1 MPSNRLKWLPA
12 RFLAN
17 LAVAVAVITG
27 LALLTDSRT
36 ANAKMY
42 LRWNRGEASAILSG
56 EQAGRTLFESSARL
70 NGVRGQARVDYHEIG
85 FAALRAEIM
94 QSEPSGET
102 GSSAM
107 IWRAGTRHLLGT
119 PAAEKAGERIL
130 LMDLEGK
137 GGVLGIRFQPADRRR
152 RDSGSMMPSGL
163 PAYPGATVHWSL
175 ELDRSGLAVYAAT
188 AADHAAAVIA
198 HVDRSLRNTG
208 WQPAIETPNRP
219 GTPAAGRYYFRDQ
232 AMLVLHVRPARNPG
246 ALTHLTVV
254 HQNR

>member
-1 MPSNRLKWLPA
+1 MMRNRFIA
-12 RFLAN
+12 HITFVVIA
-17 LAVAVAVITG
+17 ITG
-27 LALLTDSRT
+27 LALLTDSRP
-36 ANAKMY
+36 AHAKMY

-56 EQAGRTLFESSARL
+56 EHEGRMLFESSARL

-94 QSEPSGET
+94 QREPSGDG
-102 GSSAM
+102 GSSDT
-107 IWRAGTRHLLGT
+107 IWRAGARHLLGT
-119 PAAEKAGERIL
+119 PATKKAGERIL

-188 AADHAAAVIA
+188 STDHAGAVIA

-208 WQPAIETPNRP
+208 WQPAMETPNRP
-219 GTPAAGRYYFRDQ
+219 GPAAAGRYYFRDQ

-254 HQNR
+254 HKHR